1 MSSRIL
7 ISSSSRV
14 IGVYSLVL
22 DIMFSL
28 LGDLVQ

>member
-7 ISSSSRV
+7 ISLSSRV
-14 IGVYSLVL
+14 IGVYPLVL

-28 LGDLVQ
+28 LGDLV